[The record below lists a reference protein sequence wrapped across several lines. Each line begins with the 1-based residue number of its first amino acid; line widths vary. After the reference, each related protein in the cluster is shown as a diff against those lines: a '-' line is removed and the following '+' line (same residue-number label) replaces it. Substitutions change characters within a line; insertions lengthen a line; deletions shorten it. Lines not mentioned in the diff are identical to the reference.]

1 MQPTDARRAFPC
13 FDEPNM
19 KANFT
24 MKLGRLT
31 TQLSTSN
38 MPVKETTPMSVAI
51 YFFIITV
58 TSFGEFQSTL
68 PDFAERI
75 DLATFGIF
83 SKHRC
88 LFRLTWWEWWFLSLR
103 LSIHQ
108 PDWARHPSVSGPDR
122 KPSAKPSTNYKL
134 LILFFL
140 LGEIFNAFVELFE
153 KYRYASRIGPQV
165 LSFYEDY
172 FQIAFP
178 LPKQDM
184 VALKDLSFGGM
195 ENWGMITYRYF
206 AEVKSYSWQKIHVF
220 NK

>member
-1 MQPTDARRAFPC
+1 MRQFLILTPNAQLLAGRQYRLSMAFTSILNNELRGFYRSSYNENATTKYMAVSQMQPTDARRAFPC

-88 LFRLTWWEWWFLSLR
+88 LFRLTWWE
-103 LSIHQ
+103 
-108 PDWARHPSVSGPDR
+108 
-122 KPSAKPSTNYKL
+122 
-134 LILFFL
+134 
-140 LGEIFNAFVELFE
+140 
-153 KYRYASRIGPQV
+153 
-165 LSFYEDY
+165 
-172 FQIAFP
+172 
-178 LPKQDM
+178 
-184 VALKDLSFGGM
+184 
-195 ENWGMITYRYF
+195 
-206 AEVKSYSWQKIHVF
+206 
-220 NK
+220 